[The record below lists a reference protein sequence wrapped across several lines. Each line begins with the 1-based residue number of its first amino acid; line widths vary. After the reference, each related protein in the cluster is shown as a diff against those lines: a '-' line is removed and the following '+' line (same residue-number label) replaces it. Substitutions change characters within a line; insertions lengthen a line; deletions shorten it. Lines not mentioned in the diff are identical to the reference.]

1 MAEPR
6 RPRGVAGPSP
16 SAGPTSGTNS
26 AAFRRPPSPPP
37 RLPPGAAAPG
47 GPHPGGRR
55 RGPAAGGHAHGRAR
69 ATPQEAGAAAAA
81 APTAAFR
88 QHMSGSGVNARR
100 QPRLRREHLR
110 RGPRTYPASSKRA
123 RHQSFGP
130 NLRKF
135 ARVLSAAPARDPER
149 DAAAATASSRDPVV
163 TKASSWSRRLRQ
175 IGAAHRLFSRTQNAL
190 DHHERESAPPSTK
203 NSPKQSTQAWDDR
216 SKCQSVDCRRPL
228 RAGDARIGKRPPS
241 ARLGQG
247 KTRWYHLECV
257 FASFRRACRR
267 SKTITRQEDV
277 RNLELLAP
285 EDREKVKQM
294 IDAWNAELRA
304 ATAADQP
311 QPPVQPPTAPT
322 VTGSSEDDDKAES
335 ASESEEDDDDVRPLP
350 FLASIAPDGR
360 SKCQYVHC
368 PTREIRAGAARLG
381 ARPPSPRP
389 GGNGRVQWFHVDCA
403 FAATAWAGTRCRRS
417 GPPDGLDALSPP
429 DRARLLRLVADAK
442 KRRRKADNG
451 SERRVKQKS
460 NSSGDAQPPAAPPP
474 MSRGH
479 WSEAE
484 HAKFVAALA
493 VHGRDWVK
501 VAYAVGSRTLAQV
514 RSHAQKHFL
523 ETKPRNAPRGSAT
536 RRARRSSPGPSPRRG
551 RAGAGAAAP
560 TARTRRR
567 C

>member
-1 MAEPR
+1 MKTVAALMASGRVQRER
-6 RPRGVAGPSP
+6 RL
-16 SAGPTSGTNS
+16 
-26 AAFRRPPSPPP
+26 AA
-37 RLPPGAAAPG
+37 
-47 GPHPGGRR
+47 RR
-55 RGPAAGGHAHGRAR
+55 R
-69 ATPQEAGAAAAA
+69 T
-81 APTAAFR
+81 
-88 QHMSGSGVNARR
+88 
-100 QPRLRREHLR
+100 
-110 RGPRTYPASSKRA
+110 
-123 RHQSFGP
+123 
-130 NLRKF
+130 
-135 ARVLSAAPARDPER
+135 
-149 DAAAATASSRDPVV
+149 
-163 TKASSWSRRLRQ
+163 
-175 IGAAHRLFSRTQNAL
+175 
-190 DHHERESAPPSTK
+190 HHS
-203 NSPKQSTQAWDDR
+203 QFQTQAWDDR

-311 QPPVQPPTAPT
+311 KPPVQPPTAPT

-451 SERRVKQKS
+451 SERSVKQKS
-460 NSSGDAQPPAAPPP
+460 SSSGDAQPPAAPPP

-523 ETKPRNAPRGSAT
+523 KQKDLANAPRGSGDPA
-536 RRARRSSPGPSPRRG
+536 RAAIIA
-551 RAGAGAAAP
+551 RAVAARAAP
-560 TARTRRR
+560 APAPPPQQQDSAAMLSALAAVCSHLAPPAPVPIRGPQPPPQGEGDGGWADDAPAP
-567 C
+567 

>member
-1 MAEPR
+1 
-6 RPRGVAGPSP
+6 
-16 SAGPTSGTNS
+16 
-26 AAFRRPPSPPP
+26 
-37 RLPPGAAAPG
+37 
-47 GPHPGGRR
+47 
-55 RGPAAGGHAHGRAR
+55 
-69 ATPQEAGAAAAA
+69 
-81 APTAAFR
+81 
-88 QHMSGSGVNARR
+88 
-100 QPRLRREHLR
+100 
-110 RGPRTYPASSKRA
+110 
-123 RHQSFGP
+123 
-130 NLRKF
+130 
-135 ARVLSAAPARDPER
+135 
-149 DAAAATASSRDPVV
+149 
-163 TKASSWSRRLRQ
+163 
-175 IGAAHRLFSRTQNAL
+175 
-190 DHHERESAPPSTK
+190 
-203 NSPKQSTQAWDDR
+203 
-216 SKCQSVDCRRPL
+216 
-228 RAGDARIGKRPPS
+228 
-241 ARLGQG
+241 
-247 KTRWYHLECV
+247 
-257 FASFRRACRR
+257 
-267 SKTITRQEDV
+267 
-277 RNLELLAP
+277 
-285 EDREKVKQM
+285 M

-451 SERRVKQKS
+451 SERSVKQKS
-460 NSSGDAQPPAAPPP
+460 SSSGDAQPPAAPPP

-523 ETKPRNAPRGSAT
+523 KQKDLANAPRGSGDPA
-536 RRARRSSPGPSPRRG
+536 RAAIIARGGAGRRQRRRRFNSGLGGDAERARGGVLAPRAAGARADPGAAAAAPGEGGRRVGRRRHRLCPPCRPQLVNSSPGRVSSYGARGWTRRG
-551 RAGAGAAAP
+551 GVRPGGSCDLP
-560 TARTRRR
+560 DLPSRMKRLWGRQR
-567 C
+567 CALCTY

>member
-1 MAEPR
+1 M
-6 RPRGVAGPSP
+6 
-16 SAGPTSGTNS
+16 
-26 AAFRRPPSPPP
+26 
-37 RLPPGAAAPG
+37 
-47 GPHPGGRR
+47 
-55 RGPAAGGHAHGRAR
+55 
-69 ATPQEAGAAAAA
+69 
-81 APTAAFR
+81 
-88 QHMSGSGVNARR
+88 
-100 QPRLRREHLR
+100 
-110 RGPRTYPASSKRA
+110 
-123 RHQSFGP
+123 
-130 NLRKF
+130 
-135 ARVLSAAPARDPER
+135 
-149 DAAAATASSRDPVV
+149 
-163 TKASSWSRRLRQ
+163 
-175 IGAAHRLFSRTQNAL
+175 
-190 DHHERESAPPSTK
+190 
-203 NSPKQSTQAWDDR
+203 
-216 SKCQSVDCRRPL
+216 
-228 RAGDARIGKRPPS
+228 
-241 ARLGQG
+241 
-247 KTRWYHLECV
+247 
-257 FASFRRACRR
+257 
-267 SKTITRQEDV
+267 

-311 QPPVQPPTAPT
+311 QPIQQPPAAPT

-335 ASESEEDDDDVRPLP
+335 ASESEDDDDDVRPLP

-451 SERRVKQKS
+451 SERSVKQKTTE
-460 NSSGDAQPPAAPPP
+460 GAQPPAAPPP

-523 ETKPRNAPRGSAT
+523 KQKDLANAPRGSGDPA
-536 RRARRSSPGPSPRRG
+536 RAAIIA
-551 RAGAGAAAP
+551 RAVAARAAP
-560 TARTRRR
+560 APAPPPQQQDSAAMLSALAAVCSHLAPPAPVPIRGPQPPPQGEGDGGWADDAPAP
-567 C
+567 